1 MNKITLMGRLTA
13 APELRETSSGTPF
26 VRFSIAVSRR
36 FAKEGQQDT
45 DFISCTAWSK
55 TAEFLYKYFSKGQM
69 LALCGH
75 LEQSKYE
82 KDGTM
87 YTAYSV
93 VAEEIY
99 FTGSKKENTNIN
111 TSHNDAADFPDNMDF
126 MEFQTT
132 EDEELPF

>member
-1 MNKITLMGRLTA
+1 MNKVILMGRLTA
-13 APELRETSSGTPF
+13 APELAQTQAGTPF
-26 VRFSIAVSRR
+26 VRFSVAVSRR

-45 DFISCTAWSK
+45 DFINCIAWSK
-55 TAEFLYKYFSKGQM
+55 TAEFLCKYFSKGQM
-69 LALCGH
+69 IALCGR

-111 TSHNDAADFPDNMDF
+111 TSHNNAEDFPDNMDF
-126 MEFQTT
+126 MEFQDT
-132 EDEELPF
+132 EGEGLPF